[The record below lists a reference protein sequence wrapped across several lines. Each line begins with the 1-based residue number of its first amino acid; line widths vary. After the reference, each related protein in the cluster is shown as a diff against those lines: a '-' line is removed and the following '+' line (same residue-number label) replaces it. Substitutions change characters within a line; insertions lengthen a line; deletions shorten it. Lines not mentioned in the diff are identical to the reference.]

1 MPRNQV
7 SVEELRCRII
17 KLKNSAYFDQVPIS
31 EDSSETRHLYPGEQQ
46 LVQRQLNYVLDI
58 LDEYRF

>member
-7 SVEELRCRII
+7 SVEELRVRVL
-17 KLKNSAYFDQVPIS
+17 KLKNNIDWEPTPYDEEKKMAHRYLSM
-31 EDSSETRHLYPGEQQ
+31 
-46 LVQRQLNYVLDI
+46 VLDI